1 MHRVLMPFEFYEP
14 TTVDEVVDL
23 VDGETSRILAGGVDL
38 VLKMRL
44 RQLVPQRVVSIQK
57 VSGLDHVAAD
67 GDALRFG
74 ALATLRQLE
83 RSPAV
88 AEGWPLLAEAIRSIV
103 SVQTK
108 TMGTAI
114 GNLCVGTPAS
124 DVAPALFALGATV
137 RIAGGRKAREIPV
150 EEFFV
155 DVGKTAVSPHEMV
168 TEIQVPSTPVD
179 SAGAFIKLSK
189 TAEDIAK
196 INIAV
201 LVSVSEGRC
210 VGAKIALGSV
220 ASTPLRALEAERTL
234 VGSDLGP
241 QAIAEAGDAAAEA
254 AAPISDV
261 RSTAK
266 YRKDMVR
273 VLVKDGLAKAA
284 ARAAQGVAPAPSRKE
299 GS

>member
-1 MHRVLMPFEFYEP
+1 MPFEFCEP

-57 VSGLDHVAAD
+57 VSGLDHVVAD
-67 GDALRFG
+67 RDALRFG

-88 AEGWPLLAEAIRSIV
+88 EEGWPLLVEAIRSIV

-124 DVAPALFALGATV
+124 DLAPALYALGATV

-168 TEIQVPSTPVD
+168 TEIQVPSTPAG

-201 LVSVSEGRC
+201 LVSMSEGRC

-220 ASTPLRALEAERTL
+220 APTPLRALEAERTL

-241 QAIAEAGDAAAEA
+241 QAIAEAGDAAAVA

-273 VLVKDGLAKAA
+273 VLVRDGLANAA
-284 ARAAQGVAPAPSRKE
+284 ARAAQGAAPAYSRKE